1 MKKAP
6 KRNPADNRRY
16 KLHYKLRE
24 KGNRVI
30 VKEKEITL
38 RCSEISKIEVKYC
51 AELQRLNYSVMPPT
65 FDNCFVRTKRKK
77 AANSTALKQHL
88 NNKKGE

>member
-1 MKKAP
+1 MANTS

-38 RCSEISKIEVKYC
+38 RCSEVSKIENKYC
-51 AELQRLNYSVMPPT
+51 IELQRLNYSVMPPV
-65 FDNCFVRTKRKK
+65 FDDCFVRIKRKK
-77 AANSTALKQHL
+77 RQIQPTEA
-88 NNKKGE
+88 